1 MRVVTG
7 SLKGRTI
14 KAVPGSKT
22 RPTSDKVKES
32 AFHIMGPYFTG
43 GIALDLFAGSGA
55 LGIEA
60 ISRGIE
66 EVVFIDHSQPA
77 IKTIRKNVAQLQIED
92 SVQVYRNDAVRALEV
107 LAKKNRKFDMIF
119 IDPPYEEID
128 YNKILTLLENKQL
141 MNDACFIYVEHL
153 PKMELVFNE
162 EVYDLVT
169 SKQFSNAI
177 AITILQHNKSTAL

>member
-1 MRVVTG
+1 MRVITG

-22 RPTSDKVKES
+22 RPTSDKVKEA
-32 AFHIMGPYFTG
+32 AFHMMGPYFTG

-66 EVVFIDHSQPA
+66 QVVFIDHSQAA
-77 IKTIRKNVAQLQIED
+77 IKTIRKNLNQLQIED
-92 SVQVYRNDAVRALEV
+92 SARVYRNDAERALEV
-107 LAKKNRKFDMIF
+107 LARKEQKFDIIF
-119 IDPPYEEID
+119 IDPPYEEVD
-128 YNKILTLLENKQL
+128 YNKILTIIEKKQL
-141 MNDACFIYVEHL
+141 MNNVCFIYVEHL
-153 PKMELVFNE
+153 PRMELTYNE
-162 EVYDLVT
+162 DVYKQIT

-177 AITILQHNKSTAL
+177 AITILQHKK